1 MKIVGKGKKDY
12 YDCVSMMGVDETQI
26 LVRNPQTIYL
36 KDIHLDK
43 LFSGCRYGYHDFEKV
58 TLFFCGKIHTL
69 YYVKGKLVGF
79 DDTLPKEYESNYHV
93 TLEWLRSYRSP
104 MPKLSEFESIALK
117 YKCPYFAINT
127 APTRTYGWGLVL
139 ELYPLLRDYQF
150 EKVVDPFTAYQ
161 EISSYHFNNLV
172 TNNDNHDDIPDK
184 YKIAKKGFD
193 EVYGF
198 RTRKHNS

>member
-12 YDCVSMMGVDETQI
+12 YDCVSMMGVDETQV

-43 LFSGCRYGYHDFEKV
+43 LFIGCRYGYNEFEKV

-69 YYVKGKLVGF
+69 YYSKGKLIGF
-79 DDTLPKEYESNYHV
+79 DDMLPEEYKSKYCTTLDWIRNYQP
-93 TLEWLRSYRSP
+93 TI
-104 MPKLSEFESIALK
+104 PKLSDFEAIALK
-117 YKCPYFAINT
+117 YKCPYFVVANVRT
-127 APTRTYGWGLVL
+127 PTYGWELVL

-161 EISSYHFNNLV
+161 EISSYYFNNLV

-198 RTRKHNS
+198 RTRKHNN